1 MEPAQHMQIVN
12 QPVSYA
18 ERCIRTNSG
27 TAVIWPFLNVEKGIG
42 PYELFLDTN
51 ALTNVQWFAQLPE
64 EIRTKSVI
72 NPWPAL
78 LEQWLS
84 NPQFRK
90 STTDRINTMIESLA
104 RLGAPFRDQFAQ
116 QQERLLRK
124 NDAALRTQFSGIIP
138 YVAIMK
144 SLLAQKLFPEQAL
157 QRLEGMMQEDIP
169 RFTSAI
175 MLTALGTL
183 LKGSQSLK
191 LADDHKP
198 AFSYLNSFLAFQ
210 SGQKDETDHINVAYL
225 RNRAGDLNLWLTLPL
240 LRQKGYRFVGTP
252 AIVTGDRA
260 LHRLIIRVIP
270 PVLLSNL
277 AMSVSLSPE
286 GLPTSLCQRISDIAN
301 SVQVRSD
308 PTPEELLT
316 RMSNLFDLAKACC
329 ADERERHA
337 LDQVFS
343 GWWRP
348 GFGRQIDL
356 S

>member
-1 MEPAQHMQIVN
+1 
-12 QPVSYA
+12 
-18 ERCIRTNSG
+18 
-27 TAVIWPFLNVEKGIG
+27 
-42 PYELFLDTN
+42 LDTN

-90 STTDRINTMIESLA
+90 STTDRIHAMTEGLA

-124 NDAALRTQFSGIIP
+124 NDAALRTQFSMIVP

-144 SLLAQKLFPEQAL
+144 SLLARKLPGEQAL
-157 QRLEGMMQEDIP
+157 QHLAAMTQEDIP
-169 RFTSAI
+169 RFTSAM

-191 LADDHKP
+191 LTDDSKP
-198 AFSYLNSFLAFQ
+198 AFSYLDSFLAFQ
-210 SGQKDETDHINVAYL
+210 PGQKDETDHINVPYL
-225 RNRAGDLNLWLTLPL
+225 RNRAGDLNLWLSLPL
-240 LRQKGYRFVGTP
+240 LRQQGYRFVGTP

-260 LHRLIIRVIP
+260 LHRLIVRVIP
-270 PVLLSNL
+270 SVLQDNPT
-277 AMSVSLSPE
+277 MCFSLSPE
-286 GLPTSLCQRISDIAN
+286 GLPESLCQRIVTIAS
-301 SVQVRSD
+301 SVQVRAN
-308 PTPEELLT
+308 PTAEEQLA
-316 RMSNLFDLAKACC
+316 RMSNLFDLAKATC
-329 ADERERHA
+329 AEEREQHA
-337 LDQVFS
+337 LEQVFS
-343 GWWRP
+343 QWWRP
-348 GFGRQIDL
+348 GFGMQIDL